1 MNEQGKEKYLIF
13 HNKMFKHIEFQNTA
27 EKGS

>member
-13 HNKMFKHIEFQNTA
+13 HNKMFKNSEFQNTT